1 MEAYLDGLAQRERD
15 STAFDVLIDEDCN
28 IPQWLYDDDCF
39 TFRHYDLGYGSGRS
53 LIQIAADGVRSYL
66 SEHDPDEIRQITQPR
81 WHAPGILLGSRG
93 ESLRRCTRVS
103 HSNFTEYQTT
113 TGVERIREFG
123 ANNVIGQ
130 AIFLADAVYTPEYGG
145 VSLPWWSRSKLIE
158 EPRVAGR
165 QFRSD
170 VDPLESLFTQD
181 TRRVLTVGR
190 VSEKKGI
197 DLLLDTALELPD
209 WEFVVVGPLREDEL
223 VDRAGDITNVTLYGP
238 LDYIEMPRAYAACN
252 VLLSTSRVE
261 WGGISRAMLEAHAV
275 DRPIVALDIEDA
287 ASIATVTVDS
297 TPCSVATGL
306 QTAIA

>member
-1 MEAYLDGLAQRERD
+1 MNLETVQTQIGYGNCVISWPELPPNMEAYLDGLAQRERD

-158 EPRVAGR
+158 EPRVAGGN
-165 QFRSD
+165 S
-170 VDPLESLFTQD
+170 
-181 TRRVLTVGR
+181 G
-190 VSEKKGI
+190 
-197 DLLLDTALELPD
+197 
-209 WEFVVVGPLREDEL
+209 
-223 VDRAGDITNVTLYGP
+223 
-238 LDYIEMPRAYAACN
+238 
-252 VLLSTSRVE
+252 
-261 WGGISRAMLEAHAV
+261 
-275 DRPIVALDIEDA
+275 
-287 ASIATVTVDS
+287 
-297 TPCSVATGL
+297 
-306 QTAIA
+306 QT